1 MEDGTDHSLVLNT
14 PTELTECSH
23 AMFECRQLS
32 VMLCMGLLRCLL
44 SEHLAKDAAKC
55 ADSAADDVFLSTP
68 LDGSIFRPGET
79 VQFTFKR
86 RSLMFQLPSH
96 RLSWRPLSVA
106 VELNGETLGEFHF
119 PDGNRTINLVLDAV
133 PEGRH
138 VVRAD
143 VEGHVFAEVTLHV
156 KSGAL
161 DLHAGELWRT
171 GVAGGALL
179 DHWGCLLLGAS
190 VSSLPGISKERPLH
204 LWLNGERLR
213 TDEGW
218 LVARV
223 PPGMLHVRAA
233 VTDAWGDV
241 VLENHTTLH
250 VLLPPRALM
259 GDARAQAIMQP
270 LLAQRLAFHHAH
282 SRASPQP
289 TRGANRGGGARRQS
303 AAISC
308 LHPTRGRA
316 GEALATRARWL
327 AAASSPHLLEWVFA
341 VDSDDAETYS
351 ALVEALREEAAVAV
365 VRVQVGLAYHAEGT
379 CVAAWNAAALAARGR
394 VLMAVADHLSA
405 YFALPV
411 QKNKY

>member
-1 MEDGTDHSLVLNT
+1 
-14 PTELTECSH
+14 
-23 AMFECRQLS
+23 
-32 VMLCMGLLRCLL
+32 
-44 SEHLAKDAAKC
+44 
-55 ADSAADDVFLSTP
+55 
-68 LDGSIFRPGET
+68 
-79 VQFTFKR
+79 
-86 RSLMFQLPSH
+86 
-96 RLSWRPLSVA
+96 
-106 VELNGETLGEFHF
+106 
-119 PDGNRTINLVLDAV
+119 
-133 PEGRH
+133 
-138 VVRAD
+138 
-143 VEGHVFAEVTLHV
+143 
-156 KSGAL
+156 
-161 DLHAGELWRT
+161 
-171 GVAGGALL
+171 
-179 DHWGCLLLGAS
+179 
-190 VSSLPGISKERPLH
+190 
-204 LWLNGERLR
+204 
-213 TDEGW
+213 
-218 LVARV
+218 
-223 PPGMLHVRAA
+223 MLHVRAA

-289 TRGANRGGGARRQS
+289 TRGAHRGGGARRQS

-351 ALVEALREEAAVAV
+351 VLVEALREEAAVAV

-405 YFALPV
+405 YFALPI